1 MREKNARRFVIAAHS
16 RTVAISRLGVVLLTG
31 AVLMLGVLGP
41 ASAHPNAGPRYGGT
55 LVVGMASE
63 PDMLDPTLGRN
74 AYNIEVYRT
83 LCEKLYDLEGKAQ
96 PVPQLAAALPDVS
109 KDQLTY
115 TIRLRKG
122 IVFNDGTPFNAQA
135 VVTTLRRNMTHQDS
149 GRKDALEPVDSVSAS
164 GPYTVVLRLKSRSAP
179 LLDALTTPASAI
191 MSPSQLDKLGD
202 KFATDPVCVGPF
214 MYDGR
219 VAGDSITVIKSR
231 YYYDRRRVY
240 LDKIVFKVAS
250 NPAAAAAA
258 LKAGDLQVLN
268 SVATTEIEGLAQI
281 KSLRILEKKTYGYQA
296 IVVNIGNNGPGKPF
310 SNVGTP
316 LASSAKLR
324 QAFEEAIDRTTM
336 ARVVFGGHTTPG

>member
-1 MREKNARRFVIAAHS
+1 MEVAEMRENAM
-16 RTVAISRLGVVLLTG
+16 SRLGAVLLGG

-41 ASAHPNAGPRYGGT
+41 AAARPNAGLRYGGT
-55 LVVGMASE
+55 LVVGLGLGE
-63 PDMLDPTLGRN
+63 PDALDPTLGGSF
-74 AYNIEVYRT
+74 ANIEVYRT
-83 LCEKLYDLEGKAQ
+83 ICEKLYDLGGKGQ

-135 VVTTLRRNMTHQDS
+135 VVTTLRRNMTHPLSRRAND
-149 GRKDALEPVDSVSAS
+149 LEPVGSVSAS
-164 GPYTVVLRLKSRSAP
+164 GRYTVVLRLKSRSAP
-179 LLDALTTPASAI
+179 LLDALTTPATAI

-202 KFATDPVCVGPF
+202 EFGTDPVCVGPF

-231 YYYDRRRVY
+231 YYYDRSRVY

-268 SVATTEIEGLAQI
+268 WVATEEIEGLAQI